1 MTIESK
7 PGPEHEP
14 TSPWWLSG
22 TAIEPAHHRLMQH
35 SLAIPW
41 HASTATQLS
50 APERAHLAETWLR
63 RAAVEYFAIS
73 SFSEF
78 ATELVAAM
86 APADVLSLCLRIG
99 IDEVRHAELCVRMAE
114 IYSGVKHVPPFGR
127 SLPAPSPPEPSVRPE
142 RHHALANAMVCVSET
157 HSAAVLS
164 ATRNLTTDPTA
175 HAVLSVMLADEV
187 MHSQIGWSY
196 LRHAIE
202 AGGSS
207 VIAETAAMVPAVLR
221 ELIADIEERPDIP
234 IAEAV
239 RAHGVMSRAEE
250 RTVVWTCVTDVL
262 VPGFAAL
269 GIPISAS
276 VAH

>member
-7 PGPEHEP
+7 PDPDHEP

-41 HASTATQLS
+41 HASTAMQLS
-50 APERAHLAETWLR
+50 EPERAQLAETWLR
-63 RAAVEYFAIS
+63 RAAAEYFAVS
-73 SFSEF
+73 RFSEF

-99 IDEVRHAELCVRMAE
+99 IDEVRHAELCARMAE

-127 SLPAPSPPEPSVRPE
+127 SLPEPSVRPE
-142 RHHALANAMVCVSET
+142 RYHALANAMVCVSET

-196 LRHAIE
+196 LRHAIDM
-202 AGGSS
+202 GGPS
-207 VIAETAAMVPAVLR
+207 VIAEAAAMVPAVLR
-221 ELIADIEERPDIP
+221 GLIADIEQRPDIP
-234 IAEAV
+234 VADAV
-239 RAHGVMSRAEE
+239 RAHGVMSHAEE
-250 RTVVWTCVTDVL
+250 RTVAWTCVTDVL

>member
-1 MTIESK
+1 MTTESK
-7 PGPEHEP
+7 ADPDHEP

-22 TAIEPAHHRLMQH
+22 TPIEPAHHRLMQH
-35 SLAIPW
+35 SIAVPW
-41 HASTATQLS
+41 HASTAMQLS
-50 APERAHLAETWLR
+50 ATDRAHLAETWLR
-63 RAAVEYFAIS
+63 RAAAEYFAVS
-73 SFSEF
+73 RFSEF
-78 ATELVAAM
+78 ATDLVAAM

-114 IYSGVKHVPPFGR
+114 IYSGAKHVPPFGR
-127 SLPAPSPPEPSVRPE
+127 TVTEPPVRPE
-142 RHHALANAMVCVSET
+142 HHHALASAIVCVSET
-157 HSAAVLS
+157 HSAALLS

-175 HAVLSVMLADEV
+175 RAVLSVMLADEV

-202 AGGSS
+202 AGGPS
-207 VIAETAAMVPAVLR
+207 VIAQATAMVPAVLR
-221 ELIADIEERPDIP
+221 GLIAEIEERPDIP
-234 IAEAV
+234 ITDAV

-269 GIPISAS
+269 GIPISTSA
-276 VAH
+276 AH

>member
-41 HASTATQLS
+41 HASTAMELS
-50 APERAHLAETWLR
+50 EPERAQLAETWLR
-63 RAAVEYFAIS
+63 RAAAEYFAVS
-73 SFSEF
+73 RFSEF

-99 IDEVRHAELCVRMAE
+99 IDEVRHAELCARMAE

-127 SLPAPSPPEPSVRPE
+127 SLAEPSVRPE
-142 RHHALANAMVCVSET
+142 RYHALANAMVCVSET

-175 HAVLSVMLADEV
+175 HAVLGVMLADEV

-196 LRHAIE
+196 LRHAIDL
-202 AGGSS
+202 GGPS
-207 VIAETAAMVPAVLR
+207 VIAEAAAMVPAVLR
-221 ELIADIEERPDIP
+221 GLIADIEQRPDLP
-234 IAEAV
+234 VADAV
-239 RAHGVMSRAEE
+239 RAHGVMSHAEE
-250 RTVVWTCVTDVL
+250 RTVAWTCVTDVL

-269 GIPISAS
+269 GIPITAS